1 MSTLVL
7 GAGLIGSLTAQQL
20 LAAGEDVVL
29 ADVRAP
35 KTLPAGAGRLTALT
49 LDVTDVAALMAVA
62 TGHGVQRIVHT
73 AALLSTAIRQD
84 PLNGIKVNVMGTA
97 NVLEC
102 ARRLQLK
109 RVVLASSTTLAYNTF
124 GQHGP
129 QAMEEDVP
137 MRLLSERPASI
148 YAATKLA
155 GEHLALLY
163 SDLYGVDTVSL
174 RYGAVLGGDLE
185 RPTSVPGRLIQTL
198 VQAARTGQTCELTDP
213 LLLWGGREEFVD
225 ARDCARANVCALH
238 APEPKQRVYNV
249 ASGDWF
255 TLGEFVRAMQGEW
268 PQLQVHLPP
277 EPDTGFA
284 GFPNQRPSPSS
295 VAAAQLELGFQTN
308 FTLGDS
314 LAYWCRAASPSVPH

>member
-20 LAAGEDVVL
+20 LAQGDSVVL
-29 ADVRAP
+29 ADLRVPQLAHS
-35 KTLPAGAGRLTALT
+35 GVGRLATLA
-49 LDVTDVAALMAVA
+49 LDVTDFPALMDVVKA
-62 TGHGVQRIVHT
+62 HGVTRIVHT

-84 PLNGIKVNVMGTA
+84 PLLGIRVNIMGTA
-97 NVLEC
+97 HVLEC
-102 ARRLQLK
+102 ARQLSLQ

-155 GEHLALLY
+155 GEQLALLY
-163 SDLYGVDTVSL
+163 SDLYGVETVSL

-198 VQAARTGQTCELTDP
+198 VQAARSGQVCALNDP
-213 LLLWGGREEFVD
+213 FLVWGGREEFVD
-225 ARDCARANVCALH
+225 ARDCARANVRALQ
-238 APEPKQRVYNV
+238 AAQLKQRVYNI
-249 ASGDWF
+249 ASGEWF
-255 TLGEFVRAMQGEW
+255 TLGEFVQAMQREW
-268 PQLQVHLPP
+268 PQLQVQLPT
-277 EPDTGFA
+277 EPSTGFA
-284 GFPNQRPSPSS
+284 GFPHQRPSPSS
-295 VAAAQLELGFQTN
+295 IEAAQLELGFQTDY
-308 FTLGDS
+308 TLGDS
-314 LAYWCRAASPSVPH
+314 LAYWCRDASIP

>member
-35 KTLPAGAGRLTALT
+35 KTLPAGTGHLTALT
-49 LDVTDVAALMAVA
+49 LDVTDVAALMDVV

-225 ARDCARANVCALH
+225 ARDCARANVCALQ

-255 TLGEFVRAMQGEW
+255 TLGEFVRAMQDVW

-284 GFPNQRPSPSS
+284 GFPSQRPSPSS
-295 VAAAQLELGFQTN
+295 VAAARQELGFQTN
-308 FTLGDS
+308 YTLSDS
-314 LAYWCRAASPSVPH
+314 LAYWCRAAGTSAPQ